1 MGVNATDRLL
11 AVGWDAAD
19 GELIRR
25 MLAERRLP
33 VLAGLLDAGAWTP
46 IDGYAGVGDDA
57 HWTSFSTGTPPGVH
71 GRFHFEQAPAGEY
84 QQTMLLRDQPGP
96 ARPWWVDLADR
107 GITASVL
114 DVPKSPYVPHPGVAE
129 IVDWMCHGA
138 DSDEPSASAAELHR
152 LCLDHRPHGAFREC
166 YRTPNDDETIAHHVA
181 AVGERRT
188 AFSEAAITWMRSHDH
203 DLNLA
208 VFPSAHCLGHHY
220 PLGEAGPDRVADELE
235 ALDTHLGR
243 LIEAWGGDPGRVVVF
258 SLLGMHVAPDAGPE
272 TEATVRALNR
282 YWLQRHPTIGWRSA
296 AKILKARAQGRRG
309 PVPTADV
316 FTPVKLIA
324 PATAIR
330 LNLEGRERRGIVP
343 ASRREEVLAW
353 LVDRLHELRDDEDEP
368 VLAEVLRTEEAFPG
382 PRHDALA
389 DVLAVWRLRRPGRV
403 LTSITDLEP
412 SNPRPSTAADHRR
425 GGWMVTGAGLTPKA
439 ESLAVD
445 ALGDRFGSWLGVGQ
459 ASAAAST
466 DDTAETE

>member
-1 MGVNATDRLL
+1 MGVNSSDRLL

-19 GELIRR
+19 GDLIRR
-25 MLAERRLP
+25 MLTEHRLP
-33 VLAGLLDAGAWTP
+33 VLAGILGAGTWTP
-46 IDGYAGVGDDA
+46 LDGYGGLGDDA

-71 GRFHFEQAPAGEY
+71 GRFHFEQAPVGGY
-84 QQTMLLRDQPGP
+84 QQTMLRRDEPGP
-96 ARPWWVDLADR
+96 ARPWWVDLAGR

-138 DSDEPSASAAELHR
+138 DSDDPSASSAELHR
-152 LCLDHRPHGAFREC
+152 LCLEHRPHGAFREC
-166 YRTPNDDETIAHHVA
+166 YRAQHGDEAIDRHVA
-181 AVGERRT
+181 AVGERRA
-188 AFSEAAITWMRSHDH
+188 AFSEAATTWVRSHDH

-208 VFPSAHCLGHHY
+208 VFSSTHCLGHRY
-220 PLGEAGPDRVADELE
+220 PSGEAGPDPVADELK
-235 ALDTHLGR
+235 ALDTHLGE

-258 SLLGMHVAPDAGPE
+258 SLLGMHVAPDAGPA

-296 AKILKARAQGRRG
+296 AKILRARARGTRG

-330 LNLEGRERRGIVP
+330 LNLEGRERRGILP
-343 ASRREEVLAW
+343 ASQREEVLVW
-353 LVDRLHELRDDEDEP
+353 LVDHLHDLRDDEGEP
-368 VLAEVLRTEEAFPG
+368 VLAEVLCTEDAFPG
-382 PRHDALA
+382 PHHDALA
-389 DVLAVWRLRRPGRV
+389 DVVAVWRLRCPGRV
-403 LTSITDLEP
+403 HTSITDVEP
-412 SNPRPSTAADHRR
+412 DNPRPSTAADHRR
-425 GGWMVTGAGLTPKA
+425 GGWMVTGAGLVPKA
-439 ESLAVD
+439 GSMAID
-445 ALGDRFGSWLGVGQ
+445 SLGDQFGSWLGVGQ

-466 DDTAETE
+466 VDTADTE